1 LTGASKSASSQQDAP
16 EAAKI
21 SVAPASIHFGSVALG
36 SMASQSV
43 TISND
48 GGSSLTVKSANVS
61 AAGVKITGANF
72 PMVIGAGK
80 QATFD
85 VVYTPRTA
93 GALVQQI
100 SIGSDVS
107 STPSMVSLSGIA
119 TAATA
124 LLTASTSN
132 LSFGNVAPGKS
143 GTLSVTLTNAGNSNV
158 TVSKVTVSG
167 ASYSSNGVSTGLTLS
182 PGQSTTLD
190 ATFAPASAGN
200 YSGSIAVASNATNSP
215 DSISLSGSS
224 SQVVSHSVSLTWAP
238 STSTVAGYH
247 VYRSQVSGGPYAIL
261 DSSAVTADAYTD
273 SNVLA
278 GQTYYY
284 VIKSVTQGGVESA
297 DSTQAA
303 ALIP

>member
-1 LTGASKSASSQQDAP
+1 
-16 EAAKI
+16 
-21 SVAPASIHFGSVALG
+21 
-36 SMASQSV
+36 
-43 TISND
+43 
-48 GGSSLTVKSANVS
+48 
-61 AAGVKITGANF
+61 
-72 PMVIGAGK
+72 
-80 QATFD
+80 
-85 VVYTPRTA
+85 
-93 GALVQQI
+93 
-100 SIGSDVS
+100 
-107 STPSMVSLSGIA
+107 
-119 TAATA
+119 
-124 LLTASTSN
+124 
-132 LSFGNVAPGKS
+132 
-143 GTLSVTLTNAGNSNV
+143 
-158 TVSKVTVSG
+158 VSKVTVSG

-224 SQVVSHSVSLTWAP
+224 SQAVSHSVSLTWAP